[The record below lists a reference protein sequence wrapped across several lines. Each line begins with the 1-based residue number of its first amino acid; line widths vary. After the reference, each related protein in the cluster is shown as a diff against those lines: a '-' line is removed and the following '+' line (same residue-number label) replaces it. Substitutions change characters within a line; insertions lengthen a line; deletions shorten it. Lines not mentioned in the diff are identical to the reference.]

1 MTALTSAVVLVG
13 ALGVVNLLLTF
24 GIIRRLRQ
32 NAGTGNQPIGPAPGG
47 LVAPVAP
54 VGTEIRG
61 TDLRWD
67 GETLV
72 GFFMPGCGPC
82 EEQLPEFITY
92 APKWQ
97 RVVAVVMDP
106 SGGKSDEAA
115 ETLQR
120 LRQVAEV
127 VVEKSP
133 GDALHKAFK
142 ATGYPVYCTVRD
154 GVVSSVAGRAANLAA
169 EMARIPA

>member
-32 NAGTGNQPIGPAPGG
+32 DAGTGDRPIGATPGR
-47 LVAPVAP
+47 LVAPAAP
-54 VGTEIRG
+54 VGTEIQG

-72 GFFMPGCGPC
+72 GFFLPGCDPC
-82 EEQLPEFITY
+82 EEQLPEFVTH
-92 APKWQ
+92 AAKWQ

-106 SGGKSDEAA
+106 SGGVSGEAA
-115 ETLQR
+115 EALRR
-120 LRQVAEV
+120 LRPVADV

-133 GDALHKAFK
+133 DDALHKAFK
-142 ATGYPVYCTVRD
+142 VSGYPVFCTVRD
-154 GVVSSVAGRAANLAA
+154 GVVSSVSGRAADLAL

>member
-13 ALGVVNLLLTF
+13 ALGIVNLLLTF
-24 GIIRRLRQ
+24 GMIRRLRQ
-32 NAGTGNQPIGPAPGG
+32 NAGTGNQPIGRPSGG

-82 EEQLPEFITY
+82 EEQMPEFITH
-92 APKWQ
+92 AAKWQ

-106 SGGKSDEAA
+106 SGGASDEAA
-115 ETLQR
+115 ETLRR

-154 GVVSSVAGRAANLAA
+154 GVVSSVSGRAANLAA